1 VSIAWGMF
9 LTLLLWPAAAR
20 AQGRD
25 QSVDLLPVE
34 KNGIYGYLSHSGGE
48 AITPRF
54 DLATRFS
61 EGLAAVQV
69 DDNWGYID
77 STGAT
82 KVQPH
87 FASASSFSD
96 GLAVVSLDQSGGT
109 RYFYIDR
116 TGRIMTEGYDKAE
129 PFAQG
134 FAAVTQS
141 GRSFFIDA
149 SGKRAFGR
157 EAQFDS
163 AESFSDGLALVSSS
177 GHYGYIDRTGKLVIS
192 AQFKAARSFS
202 GGLAAV
208 QAADGL
214 WGYIDHGGTIRIK
227 PQFKAAKNF
236 SEGLAPVQQ
245 PADPGKK
252 VFGFVDPT
260 GTFVIAPRFEN
271 ARSFSEGLAAVAIHD
286 PYAPE
291 LSAGSGPAADPT
303 RWAFINHQGEL
314 VTPPHFLVVDDFHRG
329 TAYVIAAVTMRAYY
343 IDDKG
348 VVVASASDIPAFA
361 SMGVNEDVLVSL
373 YLESTP
379 AGATVFMIPLFEW
392 ENDQNL
398 PNEESKLS
406 MYKVADGVT
415 PVVIKVP
422 RETYEIVFKLDQKT
436 EVVRK
441 PIIPG
446 ERNVANVRIQ

>member
-1 VSIAWGMF
+1 MSVAWAMF
-9 LTLLLWPAAAR
+9 LALLMWPVAAR
-20 AQGRD
+20 SQGGD
-25 QSVDLLPVE
+25 QSPDLLPVE
-34 KNGIYGYLSHSGGE
+34 RNGMYGYVRQSGGE
-48 AITPRF
+48 AIAPRF
-54 DLATRFS
+54 ELATRFS
-61 EGLAAVQV
+61 DGLAAVQV
-69 DDNWGYID
+69 DEKWGYID
-77 STGAT
+77 STGAA
-82 KVQPH
+82 KIQPH
-87 FASASSFSD
+87 FASASGFSD
-96 GLAVVSLDQSGGT
+96 GLAVVSLDQPRT
-109 RYFYIDR
+109 RYFYIDHS
-116 TGRIMTEGYDKAE
+116 GRIITEGYDKAE

-134 FAAVTQS
+134 FAVVTQS
-141 GRSFFIDA
+141 GRSFFIDE

-157 EAQFDS
+157 ETQFDS

-177 GHYGYIDRTGKLVIS
+177 GHYGYIDRAGKLVIS
-192 AQFKAARSFS
+192 AQFKAAKSFS

-208 QAADGL
+208 QADDGL
-214 WGYIDHGGTIRIK
+214 WGFIDHGGTIRIK
-227 PQFKAAKNF
+227 PQFKTAKDF
-236 SEGLAPVQQ
+236 SEGLAPVQL

-252 VFGFVDPT
+252 VFGFVDAT

-271 ARSFSEGLAAVAIHD
+271 AQSFSEGLAAVAIHD
-286 PYAPE
+286 PYVPE
-291 LSAGSGPAADPT
+291 LSAVSGPAADPT
-303 RWAFINHQGEL
+303 RWAFINHKGEL
-314 VTPPHFLVVDDFHRG
+314 VTPPHFLVVDDFQRG
-329 TAYVIAAVTMRAYY
+329 TAYVVAAVTMRAYY
-343 IDDKG
+343 INNKG

-398 PNEESKLS
+398 PNEDSKLS

-446 ERNVANVRIQ
+446 ERNVANVRIR

>member
-1 VSIAWGMF
+1 MSIAWGM
-9 LTLLLWPAAAR
+9 LLALLMWPVAAR
-20 AQGRD
+20 SQGSD
-25 QSVDLLPVE
+25 QSADLLPVE
-34 KNGIYGYLSHSGGE
+34 RNRKYGYARPSGGE

-69 DDNWGYID
+69 DEQWGYID

-82 KVQPH
+82 KIQPH

-96 GLAVVSLDQSGGT
+96 GLAVVSLDQPRT

-116 TGRIMTEGYDKAE
+116 TGRIITDGYDKAE

-149 SGKRAFGR
+149 RGKRAFGR
-157 EAQFDS
+157 QAQFDS
-163 AESFSDGLALVSSS
+163 AQSFSDGFALVSSS
-177 GHYGYIDRTGKLVIS
+177 GHYGYIDRTGRLVIS

-214 WGYIDHGGTIRIK
+214 WGYIDHGGTTRIK
-227 PQFKAAKNF
+227 PRFKTAKDF
-236 SEGLAPVQQ
+236 SEGLAPVQL
-245 PADPGKK
+245 PGDPGEK
-252 VFGFVDPT
+252 VFGFVDPS

-271 ARSFSEGLAAVAIHD
+271 AQSFSEGLAAVAIHD

-314 VTPPHFLVVDDFHRG
+314 VTPPHFLAVEDFHRG
-329 TAYVIAAVTMRAYY
+329 AAYVIAAVTMRAYY
-343 IDDKG
+343 IDKKGG
-348 VVVASASDIPAFA
+348 VVAPASDIPAFA
-361 SMGVNEDVLVSL
+361 SMGVNEDKLVSL
-373 YLESTP
+373 YLDSTP

-398 PNEESKLS
+398 PNDASKLS
-406 MYKVADGVT
+406 IYKVADGVT
-415 PVVIKVP
+415 PIVIKVP

-436 EVVRK
+436 EIVRK

-446 ERNVANVRIQ
+446 ERNIANVRLQ